1 MPGMLYSSDQLL
13 LSNTVR
19 QIEGGQ
25 TRPING
31 GQALKKEME
40 GIHTIL
46 IVVYQLQ
53 YLDKHFISPCPH
65 FA

>member
-1 MPGMLYSSDQLL
+1 MPDVLYSLEQLF

-25 TRPING
+25 TRPIDG

-46 IVVYQLQ
+46 IIVYQLQ
-53 YLDKHFISPCPH
+53 YLGKHLISPCPH